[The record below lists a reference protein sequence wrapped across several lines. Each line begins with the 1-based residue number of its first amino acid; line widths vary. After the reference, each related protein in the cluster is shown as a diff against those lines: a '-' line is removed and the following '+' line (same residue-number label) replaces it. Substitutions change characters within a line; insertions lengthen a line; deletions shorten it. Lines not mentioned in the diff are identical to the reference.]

1 MSKKQK
7 RTAHYSRE
15 KAKLFQLIK
24 EYIANGEFYQ
34 YDPILKRAIELGRDK
49 HLPLDKA
56 IEIAEQELSNT

>member
-1 MSKKQK
+1 MTNKQK
-7 RTAHYSRE
+7 RTVHYSRE

-24 EYIANGEFYQ
+24 EYITSGEFYQ